1 MPPLGPEVIRR
12 QVVIGASAISPDGQR
27 VVYTRRTV
35 AGDRYQVNLWLVSST
50 GGRPRR
56 LTHGKWS
63 DSAPAWSPDGRTVA
77 FISDRANTG
86 KPDDE
91 TEAELFLI
99 DPDGGEAERVCA
111 APHGAVGAPLW
122 SPDGRTIAFVS
133 PGDEVRFWTGDPKK
147 HVARV
152 IRTTDWQDDGGTR
165 DRREHLFLVPARA
178 GARPRQLT
186 KGDFDVSQ
194 PSWHPSGKRIA
205 FTSNLEADAD
215 LHPKTR
221 IYEVAVRGGKPKE
234 LVALPGFAEQPVWS
248 PDGRKLAFVGTDIPG
263 APDYAEPT
271 LWVREGSSVRSLTA
285 HLDIPTC
292 VGWGS
297 DLHDWLV
304 AVDPTLHWDGDDVLS
319 IVNRLGRDEVWR
331 APLRGEPEPVTT
343 GDTTVSALS
352 VGAGRIIVTAT
363 GDQSPPEV
371 CAVEDGTLRSLT
383 SHGGAWLRRSSA
395 PVVREVDAG
404 GVPAFLFEPPGA
416 GERTAMVLAPHGG
429 PYGSHAPTPELDTWV
444 LVSRGYRVLAP
455 NIRGSCGY
463 GRAWVEAIQGDWGG
477 PDADDLVTAVR
488 WAVRR
493 RLADPARIA
502 VMGLSYGGWAAN
514 WLAGAE
520 PKRFCAV
527 VSENGVASM
536 STAHAV
542 SCFGSSY
549 DRDIGYGPLA
559 THQDALWQASPLRM
573 AHRITA
579 PMLMLQGQADRIC
592 PIDDNWQLFVA
603 LRERGHDVELVLY
616 PEEHHVM
623 MATARPDRRIDRMER
638 VVSFLERHCPP

>member
-1 MPPLGPEVIRR
+1 
-12 QVVIGASAISPDGQR
+12 
-27 VVYTRRTV
+27 
-35 AGDRYQVNLWLVSST
+35 
-50 GGRPRR
+50 
-56 LTHGKWS
+56 
-63 DSAPAWSPDGRTVA
+63 
-77 FISDRANTG
+77 
-86 KPDDE
+86 
-91 TEAELFLI
+91 
-99 DPDGGEAERVCA
+99 
-111 APHGAVGAPLW
+111 
-122 SPDGRTIAFVS
+122 
-133 PGDEVRFWTGDPKK
+133 
-147 HVARV
+147 
-152 IRTTDWQDDGGTR
+152 
-165 DRREHLFLVPARA
+165 
-178 GARPRQLT
+178 
-186 KGDFDVSQ
+186 
-194 PSWHPSGKRIA
+194 
-205 FTSNLEADAD
+205 
-215 LHPKTR
+215 
-221 IYEVAVRGGKPKE
+221 
-234 LVALPGFAEQPVWS
+234 
-248 PDGRKLAFVGTDIPG
+248 
-263 APDYAEPT
+263 
-271 LWVREGSSVRSLTA
+271 
-285 HLDIPTC
+285 
-292 VGWGS
+292 
-297 DLHDWLV
+297 
-304 AVDPTLHWDGDDVLS
+304 
-319 IVNRLGRDEVWR
+319 
-331 APLRGEPEPVTT
+331 
-343 GDTTVSALS
+343 
-352 VGAGRIIVTAT
+352 
-363 GDQSPPEV
+363 
-371 CAVEDGTLRSLT
+371 
-383 SHGGAWLRRSSA
+383 
-395 PVVREVDAG
+395 
-404 GVPAFLFEPPGA
+404 
-416 GERTAMVLAPHGG
+416 MVLAPHGG

>member
-35 AGDRYQVNLWLVSST
+35 AGDRYQVNLWLVPSS

-63 DSAPAWSPDGRTVA
+63 DTAPAWSPDGRTIA
-77 FISDRANTG
+77 FISDRATTA

-91 TEAELFLI
+91 TAELYLI
-99 DPDGGEAERVCA
+99 DPDGGEAERVCT

-271 LWVREGSSVRSLTA
+271 LWVREGTSVRSLTA

-304 AVDPTLHWDGDDVLS
+304 AIDPTLRWDGDDVLS

-343 GDTTVSALS
+343 GDTTR
-352 VGAGRIIVTAT
+352 VGALGRRRPHHRHGDRRPDPTRGVRRRGRHAAVAHEPRRSVASAKLRPGRARGRRRRRPGLPLRAARRRRANGDGARSARRPVRIARARPPSSTRGCSSRAGTASWLPTSAGRAAT
-363 GDQSPPEV
+363 GAPGS
-371 CAVEDGTLRSLT
+371 
-383 SHGGAWLRRSSA
+383 RRSRA
-395 PVVREVDAG
+395 T
-404 GVPAFLFEPPGA
+404 GA
-416 GERTAMVLAPHGG
+416 
-429 PYGSHAPTPELDTWV
+429 APTPTI
-444 LVSRGYRVLAP
+444 S
-455 NIRGSCGY
+455 
-463 GRAWVEAIQGDWGG
+463 
-477 PDADDLVTAVR
+477 
-488 WAVRR
+488 
-493 RLADPARIA
+493 
-502 VMGLSYGGWAAN
+502 
-514 WLAGAE
+514 
-520 PKRFCAV
+520 
-527 VSENGVASM
+527 
-536 STAHAV
+536 
-542 SCFGSSY
+542 
-549 DRDIGYGPLA
+549 
-559 THQDALWQASPLRM
+559 
-573 AHRITA
+573 
-579 PMLMLQGQADRIC
+579 
-592 PIDDNWQLFVA
+592 
-603 LRERGHDVELVLY
+603 
-616 PEEHHVM
+616 
-623 MATARPDRRIDRMER
+623 
-638 VVSFLERHCPP
+638 